1 MGFDA
6 NCASVDV
13 DSKVTMLPKPTVA
26 GHTSA
31 RENIVLSLLLV
42 FVIGAWGAN
51 YVITKIA
58 VTTNGPWAFNAFRYA
73 TAAALLAAWLC
84 YQKGWRVLL
93 PVRGEFGRTV
103 LIGLLQI
110 SVTTSST
117 NWALTH
123 IDANRTILITYS
135 MPIWALFF
143 GLVLSRDLVNL
154 KSVISVALG
163 FGGLALF
170 CAPWSMDWTSFD
182 ALVGSGAALL
192 GSVAWALG
200 AVLYRRFAWTSSLE
214 QQIFLQVLTA
224 AVTALLCAAAF
235 EQRALVFDA
244 RYGAIILYNAL
255 VPTILAFWSWAKILT
270 LIPAATAGQFV
281 LLSPILGI
289 LLGSLV
295 LGEAVT
301 PMLIASAALILGGAL
316 LAYMKRS

>member
-1 MGFDA
+1 MGFGA
-6 NCASVDV
+6 NGAGINV
-13 DSKVTMLPKPTVA
+13 DSKVMMLPKPTSA
-26 GHTSA
+26 GNA
-31 RENIVLSLLLV
+31 GVRDNIVLSLLLV

-58 VTTNGPWAFNAFRYA
+58 VSINGPWAFNAFRYA

-84 YQKGWRVLL
+84 SQKGWRALL

-117 NWALTH
+117 NWALTR
-123 IDANRTILITYS
+123 IDANRTILLAYS

-154 KSVISVALG
+154 KSVIGVALG

-182 ALVGSGAALL
+182 ALTGSGAALL

-200 AVLYRRFAWTSSLE
+200 AVLYRRFTWNSSLG
-214 QQIFLQVLTA
+214 QQIFLQLLTA
-224 AVTALLCAAAF
+224 ALTAILCAAAF
-235 EQRALVFDA
+235 EQRALVFDG
-244 RYGAIILYNAL
+244 RYVAIILYNAL
-255 VPTILAFWSWAKILT
+255 VPTILAFWFWAKILT
-270 LIPAATAGQFV
+270 LIPATTAGQFM
-281 LLSPILGI
+281 LLSPIVGI
-289 LLGSLV
+289 VLGSLV
-295 LGEAVT
+295 LGEAMT

-316 LAYMKRS
+316 LASMKRS